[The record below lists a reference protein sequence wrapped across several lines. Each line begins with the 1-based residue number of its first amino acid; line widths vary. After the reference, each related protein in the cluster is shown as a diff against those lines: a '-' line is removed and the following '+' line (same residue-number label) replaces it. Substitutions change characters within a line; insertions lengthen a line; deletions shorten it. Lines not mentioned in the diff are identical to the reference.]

1 MRIAPALLLVSSAL
15 FAAPVCAQAQIYCC
29 NDAAGRKV
37 CGDFLPKECQSQ
49 AYEERDGKG
58 FVTGRKD
65 APLTA
70 EQQAR
75 RDAEMEKKQEETKRK
90 LEELRRNQALL
101 ATYASDKDIDAARD
115 RTLVDLDKL
124 VALAEKRLTDAQAG
138 KSKLDK
144 DKEFYKNKALPP
156 ALKAQIAE
164 ADSQIAAQQEAI
176 AAKKRDRETVIAKFE
191 EERKRFHEL
200 KGDASAAKKE
210 MTTTP
215 AETKPGEKK

>member
-1 MRIAPALLLVSSAL
+1 MRIAPALLIVSSAL
-15 FAAPVCAQAQIYCC
+15 CTLPAWAQAQIYCC
-29 NDAAGRKV
+29 DDATGRKV
-37 CGDFLPKECQSQ
+37 CGDFLPKECQMR

-58 FVTGRKD
+58 FVTGHKD

-75 RDAEMEKKQEETKRK
+75 RDAELEKKREEEKRK
-90 LEELRRNQALL
+90 LEERRRNQALL

-115 RTLVDLDKL
+115 RALVDLDKL
-124 VALAEKRLTDAQAG
+124 VAQSEKRLADARAS

-164 ADSQIAAQQEAI
+164 TDNQIAAQQKAI
-176 AAKKRDRETVIAKFE
+176 DAKKHDREVVITKFE

-200 KGDASAAKKE
+200 KGDAPAAA
-210 MTTTP
+210 TP
-215 AETKPGEKK
+215 APAPAEAKPGEKK